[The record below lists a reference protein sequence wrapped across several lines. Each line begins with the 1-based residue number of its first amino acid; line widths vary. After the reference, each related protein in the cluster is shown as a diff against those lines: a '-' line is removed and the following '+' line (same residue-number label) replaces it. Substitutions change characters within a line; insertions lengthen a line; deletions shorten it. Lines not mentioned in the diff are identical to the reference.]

1 MINIKTIQGIVFDY
15 GGTIDSNGLHWAEVI
30 WQAYQ
35 AEAVPVTKDVFR
47 QAYVHAERTM
57 GQLPLVKPEHTFAD
71 MMRIKTDLQIE
82 WLRENRYLSDMEASR
97 ELKRS
102 LAGRCYI
109 FAARSTAAARPVIE
123 ALADSYPLAMVSNFY
138 GNLRTVLKDFRLD
151 AYFPLLIESAT
162 VGVRKPDPQIFRL
175 GINALKIPAAHI
187 AVIGDSYDKDIVP
200 AAAVGC
206 RTVWLKNIGWKEYA
220 GKETADAV
228 ISDFSELKT
237 VFNLSSS

>member
-1 MINIKTIQGIVFDY
+1 M
-15 GGTIDSNGLHWAEVI
+15 
-30 WQAYQ
+30 
-35 AEAVPVTKDVFR
+35 
-47 QAYVHAERTM
+47 
-57 GQLPLVKPEHTFAD
+57 
-71 MMRIKTDLQIE
+71 
-82 WLRENRYLSDMEASR
+82 
-97 ELKRS
+97 
-102 LAGRCYI
+102 
-109 FAARSTAAARPVIE
+109 
-123 ALADSYPLAMVSNFY
+123 
-138 GNLRTVLKDFRLD
+138 KDFRLD

-220 GKETADAV
+220 GNETADAV

-237 VFNLSSS
+237 IFNLSSS

>member
-1 MINIKTIQGIVFDY
+1 
-15 GGTIDSNGLHWAEVI
+15 
-30 WQAYQ
+30 
-35 AEAVPVTKDVFR
+35 
-47 QAYVHAERTM
+47 
-57 GQLPLVKPEHTFAD
+57 
-71 MMRIKTDLQIE
+71 
-82 WLRENRYLSDMEASR
+82 LSITPILS
-97 ELKRS
+97 
-102 LAGRCYI
+102 
-109 FAARSTAAARPVIE
+109 AAARPVIE

-162 VGVRKPDPQIFRL
+162 ASVRKPDPQIFRL
-175 GINALKIPAAHI
+175 GINALKISAAHI

-237 VFNLSSS
+237 IFNLSSS